1 VSLALA
7 ETVPLMEGDRSH
19 SHVPQ
24 TAILLVCAATLCFAT
39 LDSLMK
45 YLSQLYPV
53 SMLVWARWTVQ
64 TVVIVL
70 WLAPQAGWGL
80 LRTDNLTAQLFRGG
94 ILVASS
100 LCFMSALKALPLAEA
115 TALNYSTPAL
125 VTIMAVVF
133 LDEKMTP
140 IRVAFVVA
148 GILGMLL
155 IVRPG
160 SGLFQGAALFAIGA
174 AWFYATFQVVTRKL
188 AQEDWRTLMFY
199 QSCVGS
205 VALSMIV
212 PFVDWPDS
220 VRWEHVAIIVVGG
233 LIGTLGHYLFLRAFQ
248 LASASAITPFT
259 YMQLVWATMIG
270 WIAFGSFPDF
280 WTLVGMA
287 VIAGSGLLITLHEQ
301 RKARAITVAAPTA
314 VD

>member
-1 VSLALA
+1 
-7 ETVPLMEGDRSH
+7 MDGDRSH
-19 SHVPQ
+19 GHVPLN
-24 TAILLVCAATLCFAT
+24 AILLVCAATLCFAT
-39 LDSLMK
+39 LDSLIK
-45 YLSQLYPV
+45 YLSQIYPV
-53 SMLVWARWTVQ
+53 SMLVWARWSVQ
-64 TVVIVL
+64 AIVIVV
-70 WLAPQAGWGL
+70 WLAPQVGWGL
-80 LRTDNLTAQLFRGG
+80 LRTQNLTAQLFRGA

-100 LCFMSALKALPLAEA
+100 LAFMSALKILPLAEA

-148 GILGMLL
+148 GLAGMLL

-160 SGLFQGAALFAIGA
+160 SSLFQGSALFAIGA
-174 AWFYATFQVVTRKL
+174 AWFYAMFQVVTRKL
-188 AQEDWRTLMFY
+188 AHEDWRTLMVY
-199 QSCVGS
+199 P
-205 VALSMIV
+205 ALFGMAAMSLVV

-220 VRWEHVAIIVVGG
+220 VQWEHVALIVVVG

-259 YMQLVWATMIG
+259 YMQLIWATLIG
-270 WIAFGSFPDF
+270 LAAFGSFPDF

-301 RKARAITVAAPTA
+301 RKARAITMAAPTA